1 MCAHLCVYALYLNL
15 SCEKSHNCFC
25 YCRSFNCL
33 HTEGNTQSITPT
45 VCPSKFHQPTFK
57 PRKSVHQKVCRASE
71 LHASPDSELKSQV
84 EGFES
89 YVIGCGSGQDYLD
102 DNLERIDVFF
112 DYASRHEHR
121 QPNMKLFVDS
131 ELFSRF
137 IAFRSNCGFQTQNTQ
152 FSTAHLVIKFLETTG
167 RIDILFDQPYHHYGA
182 HASKAVMTTRSCLDG
197 KRHAM
202 PEHN

>member
-1 MCAHLCVYALYLNL
+1 M
-15 SCEKSHNCFC
+15 
-25 YCRSFNCL
+25 
-33 HTEGNTQSITPT
+33 
-45 VCPSKFHQPTFK
+45 
-57 PRKSVHQKVCRASE
+57 HQKVCRASE

-121 QPNMKLFVDS
+121 QPNI
-131 ELFSRF
+131 ELFNQLLILTCHSRS
-137 IAFRSNCGFQTQNTQ
+137 IAFRSNCGFRTQNTQ
-152 FSTAHLVIKFLETTG
+152 FSTAHLVIKFLETTD
-167 RIDILFDQPYHHYGA
+167 RIDILSDQPYHHYGV